1 MDAIEAELF
10 PPQLPQQVL
19 QASPQYQPDAAQV
32 QQHLDALHHEDDGY
46 SPTEMAESEY
56 DPFTEQFMAEFGEV
70 YERRYPE
77 NAPAEERRRCLRGK
91 QTVPARLQVLNLAG
105 GECRGGSTRGGGDE
119 KSLECQGCGLL
130 QYHHCPPQDQQ
141 QGALRKFAFCNE
153 VQEVEDA
160 EFEVEESE
168 DEEAE
173 WGEMKVQQDWA
184 MSKLIGEEMALID
197 GIDAD
202 QQIWMKTL
210 TKVHEERMKLEEE
223 ILEKKQEEVLQGYTV
238 SNQEVRNNWEDWK
251 APIDKE
257 LSTLLENGA
266 ISPITKQQRDEL
278 VQQYG
283 TRMECIPS
291 KIVAVVKAGGKKR
304 RGWWPVETTPQQ
316 ITSRLRRR
324 RPLELMSWP

>member
-1 MDAIEAELF
+1 
-10 PPQLPQQVL
+10 
-19 QASPQYQPDAAQV
+19 
-32 QQHLDALHHEDDGY
+32 
-46 SPTEMAESEY
+46 
-56 DPFTEQFMAEFGEV
+56 
-70 YERRYPE
+70 
-77 NAPAEERRRCLRGK
+77 
-91 QTVPARLQVLNLAG
+91 
-105 GECRGGSTRGGGDE
+105 
-119 KSLECQGCGLL
+119 
-130 QYHHCPPQDQQ
+130 
-141 QGALRKFAFCNE
+141 
-153 VQEVEDA
+153 
-160 EFEVEESE
+160 
-168 DEEAE
+168 
-173 WGEMKVQQDWA
+173 MKVQQHWA

-210 TKVHEERMKLEEE
+210 TKVHEERVKLEEE

-304 RGWWPVETTPQQ
+304 RGWWPVETMPQQ
-316 ITSRLRRR
+316 ITSRLRKRR
-324 RPLELMSWP
+324 HLELTSWP